1 MRNLVKRII
10 FFFAHTD
17 LLIDLRLGGTYAEIC
32 SANFYEKGQ
41 SFKLIAFSIFVQFIK
56 DQQGGFCPP
65 SLKIVSNL

>member
-1 MRNLVKRII
+1 MRNSVKTII

-17 LLIDLRLGGTYAEIC
+17 LLIDLRLGGTYAKMC

-41 SFKLIAFSIFVQFIK
+41 SFKLIAFSVFVQFMK

-65 SLKIVSNL
+65 SLKIGLNP